1 MLLLF
6 IMSAQQVQRYEVQK
20 NNKTAKT
27 THVKYNKS
35 LYKLNSDIIVTDFM
49 KELEMA
55 AFIFAGVIVI
65 G

>member
-1 MLLLF
+1 MK
-6 IMSAQQVQRYEVQK
+6 YKK